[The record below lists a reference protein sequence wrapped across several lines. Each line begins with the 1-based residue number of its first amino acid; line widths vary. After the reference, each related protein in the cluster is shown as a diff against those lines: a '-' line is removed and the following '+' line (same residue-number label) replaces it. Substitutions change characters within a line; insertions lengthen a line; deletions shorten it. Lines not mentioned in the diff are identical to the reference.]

1 MSFPRLDDKLLQFQ
15 IRNGTN
21 VYQICEAPKS
31 LTAST
36 LIWLTVVKEKTVSP
50 APPYKRDDISYCS
63 RA

>member
-36 LIWLTVVKEKTVSP
+36 LIFMGNSHG
-50 APPYKRDDISYCS
+50 
-63 RA
+63 